1 MARRFA
7 CLVLVLWLALALDGC
22 AFVLMRRTLPSQQ
35 RLKIVGASMDKYSV
49 RLSFPNAKEYQ
60 FDGEGRV
67 TIDLPS
73 EYGGCR
79 PMFGPIPLNRA
90 FNPVTVKRFEV
101 VYRGRIVR
109 KLSLEEITKLPT
121 DHNGYHLLEL

>member
-7 CLVLVLWLALALDGC
+7 CLVLVFWLALALDGY
-22 AFVLMRRTLPSQQ
+22 AFVLMPRTLPSQQ

-79 PMFGPIPLNRA
+79 PMLGPIPLHRA
-90 FNPVTVKRFEV
+90 VNPVTAKRFDV
-101 VYRGRIVR
+101 LRRGRIVR
-109 KLSLEEITKLPT
+109 KLSLEDIMKLTT
-121 DHNGYHLLEL
+121 DHDGYHLLKL